1 MTRRAG
7 ADALLELSGV
17 SVSYGP
23 IVALTDVN
31 LVIPEGSIV
40 CLLGS
45 NGAGKSTTL
54 KAISGLVRPRAG
66 SSVRFSGEEMKRS
79 QPAQRLHLGIAHCP
93 EQRRVFTQLTVHEN
107 LVVAG
112 HSLGR
117 KEMQEGVE
125 HSLDLFPSLKSR
137 LKAYGAT
144 LSGGE
149 QQMLAVAR
157 SLITRPKLLLLDE
170 PSLGLAPIVTGEL
183 FETFTRINA
192 GGTTILLVEQSVTRA
207 LAISTYAYLL
217 RNGKVV
223 LEGKADVVA
232 KNEQLS
238 EAYLVG

>member
-1 MTRRAG
+1 MAYAG
-7 ADALLELSGV
+7 PEPVLELADV
-17 SVSYGP
+17 CVSYGP
-23 IVALTDVN
+23 IVALTDVS
-31 LVIPEGSIV
+31 LVVPEGSIV

-54 KAISGLVRPRAG
+54 KAISGLVKPRAG
-66 SSVRFSGEEMKRS
+66 SSVKFQGKELRRR
-79 QPAQRLHLGIAHCP
+79 QPAQRLNLGIAHCP
-93 EQRRVFTQLTVHEN
+93 EQRRIFTQLTVHEN
-107 LVVAG
+107 LIVAG

-117 KEMQEGVE
+117 KEMLDGVE
-125 HSLDLFPSLKSR
+125 HSLTLFPSLKWK
-137 LKAYGAT
+137 LNAYGAT

-170 PSLGLAPIVTGEL
+170 PSLGLAPIITGEL

-192 GGTTILLVEQSVTRA
+192 DGTTILLIEQSVTRA
-207 LAISTYAYLL
+207 LAISSYAYLL
-217 RNGKVV
+217 RNGRIV
-223 LEGKADVVA
+223 LEGAADSVA

>member
-1 MTRRAG
+1 MGDSTSKP
-7 ADALLELSGV
+7 LLELSGV

-31 LVIPEGSIV
+31 LVVPEGSIV

-54 KAISGLVRPRAG
+54 KAISGLIRPRSGG
-66 SSVRFSGEEMKRS
+66 SVKFDGVELGRS
-79 QPAQRLHLGIAHCP
+79 QSGRRLRLGISHCP
-93 EQRRVFTQLTVHEN
+93 EQRRIFTQLTVHEN
-107 LVVAG
+107 LMVAG
-112 HSLGR
+112 HTLGR
-117 KEMQEGVE
+117 KEMLDGVE
-125 HSLDLFPSLKSR
+125 HSLDLFPSLKDR

-170 PSLGLAPIVTGEL
+170 PSLGLAPIITSEL
-183 FETFTRINA
+183 FETFTRVNA
-192 GGTTILLVEQSVTRA
+192 DGTTILLVEQSVGRA
-207 LAISTYAYLL
+207 LAISQYAYLL

-223 LEGKADVVA
+223 LEGSADAVA
-232 KNEQLS
+232 NDEQLS
-238 EAYLVG
+238 EAYLIG